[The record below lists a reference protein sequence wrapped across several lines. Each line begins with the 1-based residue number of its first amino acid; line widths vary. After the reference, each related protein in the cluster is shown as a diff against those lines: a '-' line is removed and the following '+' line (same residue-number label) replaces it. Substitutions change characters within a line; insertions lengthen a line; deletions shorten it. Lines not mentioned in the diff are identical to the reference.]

1 MFNTKVGTNGKGLNL
16 FKTNYNPFYEKW
28 VVRVIEL

>member
-1 MFNTKVGTNGKGLNL
+1 MFNTKVGTNGKDLNI
-16 FKTNYNPFYEKW
+16 FQINYNPFYEKG